1 MAGTANKVAFGLKNV
16 HYALITEEVDGTF
29 TYGTPIKYPG
39 AVELSLDVKGEQS
52 NFFADDVNYFTVSS
66 NQGYEGTFTSAEA
79 PESFRTDVLGEEKV
93 NGVFVEKADAKIKPV
108 ALLFEFDG
116 DTKAT
121 RHVLYNTNF
130 NRPGLSGK
138 TKEESVEVSTNELSF
153 TAAPRPD
160 GIVKTRTSSDTQ
172 DAVYNAWYT
181 QVFDP
186 VTVTPEV

>member
-1 MAGTANKVAFGLKNV
+1 MAGTANKVSYGLKNV
-16 HYALITEEVDGTF
+16 HYAPYTEGADGTI
-29 TYGTPIKYPG
+29 TYETPIRYPG
-39 AVELSLDVKGEQS
+39 AVELTLDVKGEQS
-52 NFFADDVNYFTVSS
+52 DFFADDVNYYTVSS
-66 NQGYEGTFTSAEA
+66 NQGYEGAFTSAEP

-116 DTKAT
+116 DAKAT

-138 TKEESVEVSTNELSF
+138 TKEDSVEVSTNELSF

-160 GIVKTRTSSDTQ
+160 GIVKTRTSAETTPE
-172 DAVYNAWYT
+172 VYDAWYT
-181 QVFDP
+181 KVFDP
-186 VTVTPEV
+186 TVPVA